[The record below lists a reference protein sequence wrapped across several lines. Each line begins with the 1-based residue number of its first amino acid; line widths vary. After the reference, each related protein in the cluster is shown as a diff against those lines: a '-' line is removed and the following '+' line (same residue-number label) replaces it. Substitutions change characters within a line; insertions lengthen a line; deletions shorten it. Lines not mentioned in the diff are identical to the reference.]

1 MSRTTPNNPGARNG
15 ISTPLGQPF
24 INTTSPTPSPR
35 HHALGPAH
43 LPAVGQGSPRLN
55 RIVPQRMSSGSSDRD
70 GSPGIGS
77 PRRQTLVVGGFSPG
91 SSVSPLPS
99 VAENGTPDRR
109 HVPAP
114 RTSLDQAFGHVGI
127 YHGSPGRSPR
137 GLHPELPVPS
147 RRNSAAIMSNPSKS
161 GSRSGTPRIG
171 NGRAPSSRDN
181 SGQATPNRTSRTV
194 TPRDGS
200 SQGKGHRLVQM
211 GYGSPPDDGDPWTPD
226 FDDDS
231 GDDSW
236 SAPTGGILLGDDDDA
251 GRTWTSI
258 DAEDEAA
265 SHPTLFPGDTFGE
278 GLKFQGE
285 KIRAAVGQTYGH
297 DIEHALRR
305 GGSEMGIAGRNGP
318 VGAAP
323 TDGRQRQRTI
333 YEVVRSAG
341 QGTFA
346 QVYHIREVGGRRR
359 EYGKLPFKSP
369 LMYTDRQL
377 SRLLLV
383 PA

>member
-1 MSRTTPNNPGARNG
+1 M
-15 ISTPLGQPF
+15 STPLGQPF
-24 INTTSPTPSPR
+24 MTTTSPTPSPR
-35 HHALGPAH
+35 HHALGPSQ
-43 LPAVGQGSPRLN
+43 LAVAGQGSPRLN

-91 SSVSPLPS
+91 STASPLPS
-99 VAENGTPDRR
+99 VAENGAPDRR
-109 HVPAP
+109 LIPAP
-114 RTSLDQAFGHVGI
+114 RTSLDHAFAPGLH

-137 GLHPELPVPS
+137 GLIPELPVAS
-147 RRNSAAIMSNPSKS
+147 RRNSGALVTSSNKP

-171 NGRAPSSRDN
+171 NGRTSRN
-181 SGQATPNRTSRTV
+181 TSGQATPNRTSRTV

-200 SQGKGHRLVQM
+200 SQGKGHRLIQM
-211 GYGSPPDDGDPWTPD
+211 GYSSAGEEDPWSPK
-226 FDDDS
+226 FDHEDS

-236 SAPTGGILLGDDDDA
+236 TAPTGGILLGDDDEP
-251 GRTWTSI
+251 GRTWTSL
-258 DAEDEAA
+258 DAEDELA
-265 SHPTLFPGDTFGE
+265 SHPTLYPGDRFGE

-285 KIRAAVGQTYGH
+285 KIRAAIGQTYGH

-305 GGSEMGIAGRNGP
+305 GGSEMGMVGRNGP

-346 QVYHIREVGGRRR
+346 QVYHIREVGERRR
-359 EYGKLPFKSP
+359 EYGESSHHVRAHA
-369 LMYTDRQL
+369 DI
-377 SRLLLV
+377 
-383 PA
+383 

>member
-1 MSRTTPNNPGARNG
+1 
-15 ISTPLGQPF
+15 
-24 INTTSPTPSPR
+24 
-35 HHALGPAH
+35 
-43 LPAVGQGSPRLN
+43 
-55 RIVPQRMSSGSSDRD
+55 
-70 GSPGIGS
+70 
-77 PRRQTLVVGGFSPG
+77 
-91 SSVSPLPS
+91 
-99 VAENGTPDRR
+99 
-109 HVPAP
+109 
-114 RTSLDQAFGHVGI
+114 
-127 YHGSPGRSPR
+127 
-137 GLHPELPVPS
+137 
-147 RRNSAAIMSNPSKS
+147 
-161 GSRSGTPRIG
+161 
-171 NGRAPSSRDN
+171 
-181 SGQATPNRTSRTV
+181 
-194 TPRDGS
+194 
-200 SQGKGHRLVQM
+200 M

-359 EYGKLPFKSP
+359 EYGKLLCGPP
-369 LMYTDRQL
+369 LIYANRQP
-377 SRLLLV
+377 SRSLLV

>member
-1 MSRTTPNNPGARNG
+1 MSRTPNNPGARG
-15 ISTPLGQPF
+15 GVSTPLGQPF
-24 INTTSPTPSPR
+24 VTTTSPTPSPR

-43 LPAVGQGSPRLN
+43 LPSVGPGSPRLN

-109 HVPAP
+109 LIPAP
-114 RTSLDQAFGHVGI
+114 RTSLDQAFLPAGTF
-127 YHGSPGRSPR
+127 YGSPGRSPR
-137 GLHPELPVPS
+137 SLIPELPVPS
-147 RRNSAAIMSNPSKS
+147 RRNSAAILPNTNKP
-161 GSRSGTPRIG
+161 GSRSGTPRTG
-171 NGRAPSSRDN
+171 NGRAPSSRN
-181 SGQATPNRTSRTV
+181 TSGQATPNRTSRTV

-211 GYGSPPDDGDPWTPD
+211 GSGSVEDEDPWTPK
-226 FDDDS
+226 FDHDS
-231 GDDSW
+231 GDESW
-236 SAPTGGILLGDDDDA
+236 AAPTGGILLEDDDDA
-251 GRTWTSI
+251 GRTWTSL
-258 DAEDEAA
+258 DAEDQINNQA
-265 SHPTLFPGDTFGE
+265 TLLPGDRFGE

-285 KIRAAVGQTYGH
+285 RIRAAIGQTYGH

-305 GGSEMGIAGRNGP
+305 GGSEMGMVGRNGP

-323 TDGRQRQRTI
+323 TDGRTRQRTI

-346 QVYHIREVGGRRR
+346 QVYHIRELGERRR
-359 EYGKLPFKSP
+359 EYGKSTHP
-369 LMYTDRQL
+369 LTECRAHIQL
-377 SRLLLV
+377 SRSLLGHH
-383 PA
+383 